1 MMKIEEL
8 AYKALIKEVL
18 LTPKPGL
25 VDKNNNGSHDDM
37 NIETFYDSS
46 SAIKPFVKRFYDCG
60 KEALHVEPKILFQ
73 SLKEIGKECE
83 KEMFLATKGVN
94 THKGIIFS
102 FAVICG
108 AIGRLRAKQD
118 TFAYR
123 QLQDEIKDICVDLVK
138 RDLLEGTKCNTAGGR
153 LFRDT
158 KQAGIRDEAQKG
170 YPSIFEH
177 SLPFYIEQERL
188 LGEQVALKLTLLLI
202 MSMVT
207 DSNIFARGGVDAMEF
222 VKLESYKL
230 LHKTNMEELDKKLI
244 GFDKEM
250 IRRNLSPGGSADL
263 LCLTWFLA
271 KLDL

>member
-1 MMKIEEL
+1 MMKIEKL
-8 AYKALIKEVL
+8 AYEALIKEVL

-25 VDKNNNGSHDDM
+25 VDKNNNGSHTDM

-46 SAIKPFVKRFYDCG
+46 SVIKPFVKRFYDCG

-94 THKGIIFS
+94 THKGIVFS
-102 FAVICG
+102 FAVVCG
-108 AIGRLRAKQD
+108 AIGRLRAKYG
-118 TFAYR
+118 TFGYKK
-123 QLQDEIKDICVDLVK
+123 LQDEIKDICVDLVK
-138 RDLLEGTKCNTAGGR
+138 RDLLEGAKCNTSGGR

-170 YPSIFEH
+170 YPSIFQH

-188 LGEQVALKLTLLLI
+188 LGEQTALKLTLLFI
-202 MSMVT
+202 MSMAT
-207 DSNIFARGGVDAMEF
+207 DSNIYARGGVGAMEF
-222 VKLESYKL
+222 VRFESYKI
-230 LHKTNMEELDKKLI
+230 LHQTDIEELDKKLI
-244 GFDKEM
+244 KFDKEM